1 MPHLEINEV
10 VLVHCNIVNISYICV
25 TNKLFGQ
32 LIDISQKK
40 FIFMKIL
47 NSEFSYIDVWF
58 SDQSSKTLKF

>member
-10 VLVHCNIVNISYICV
+10 VLVHCNIVNILYTFV

-32 LIDISQKK
+32 LIDISQKRY
-40 FIFMKIL
+40 IFMKIL

-58 SDQSSKTLKF
+58 YDQSSKTLKF

>member
-10 VLVHCNIVNISYICV
+10 VLVHCNIVNILYICV

>member
-10 VLVHCNIVNISYICV
+10 VLVHCSIVNILYICV

-40 FIFMKIL
+40 YIFMKIL

-58 SDQSSKTLKF
+58 SDQSSKMLKF

>member
-10 VLVHCNIVNISYICV
+10 VLVHCNIVNILYTFV

-32 LIDISQKK
+32 LIDISQKRY
-40 FIFMKIL
+40 IFMKIL

>member
-10 VLVHCNIVNISYICV
+10 ALVHCNIVNILYIFV

-32 LIDISQKK
+32 LIDISQKIY
-40 FIFMKIL
+40 IFMKIL

>member
-10 VLVHCNIVNISYICV
+10 VLVHCNIVKILYICV

>member
-10 VLVHCNIVNISYICV
+10 ALVHCNIVNILYTFV
-25 TNKLFGQ
+25 TNKSFGQ
-32 LIDISQKK
+32 LIDISQKIY
-40 FIFMKIL
+40 IFLKIL

>member
-10 VLVHCNIVNISYICV
+10 VLVHCNIVNILYICV

-40 FIFMKIL
+40 YIFMKIL